1 MRGAV
6 AGASLLP
13 SFLPYDI
20 VAKHSGKLQYFL
32 VSDAFPLQFCGQV
45 GNAVA
50 PTVFVREQVNYFLH
64 GHSGTDDLCLDFISQ
79 IGFHI
84 DFTSINS

>member
-6 AGASLLP
+6 AEASLLP
-13 SFLPYDI
+13 SFLPYDV

-50 PTVFVREQVNYFLH
+50 PSVLVREQVNNFLH
-64 GHSGTDDLCLDFISQ
+64 GQPGTDDLCLYFVA
-79 IGFHI
+79 
-84 DFTSINS
+84 